1 MQLNCPINCIARVVV
16 GQMCCSQN
24 HLIRKPILRRRT
36 GTREKEM
43 RTISTSE
50 GVGGAQVKIRHDDL
64 MDDTRVQT
72 YRL

>member
-43 RTISTSE
+43 S
-50 GVGGAQVKIRHDDL
+50 GGAQVKIRHDDL